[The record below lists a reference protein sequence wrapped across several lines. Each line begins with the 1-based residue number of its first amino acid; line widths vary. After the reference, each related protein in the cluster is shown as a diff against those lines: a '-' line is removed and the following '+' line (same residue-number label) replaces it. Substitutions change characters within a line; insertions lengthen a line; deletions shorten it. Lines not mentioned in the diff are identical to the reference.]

1 MEDFTTSRRLLAIIP
16 TASQDVPSTS
26 NLEGMFFRLGE
37 IFICLV

>member
-1 MEDFTTSRRLLAIIP
+1 VEDFTTSRRLLAIIP